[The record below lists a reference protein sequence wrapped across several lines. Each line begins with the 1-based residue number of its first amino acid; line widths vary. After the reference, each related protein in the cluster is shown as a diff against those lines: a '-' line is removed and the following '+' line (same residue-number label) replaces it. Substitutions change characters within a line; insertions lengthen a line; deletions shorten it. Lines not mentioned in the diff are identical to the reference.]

1 MRTQPMTGT
10 DPTGTVG
17 GVSRPMLFDT
27 RRAVYY
33 PKPVLRGWL
42 HLLWFEASLVI
53 GTLLLTQAHGA
64 KQITAVAIYAA
75 TVTGLFGI
83 SALYHRGNWGPLA
96 RRRLQRL
103 DHAMIFLL
111 IAGTGTAA
119 FLLAAPTPYA
129 ATGLSVLCGLTLAAI
144 VTHLVWMNAPE
155 KLVGAIFIGLGW
167 TAGMAAPAVW
177 IHAGIAPTLWLLAGG
192 VLYTTGAVCYYRRW
206 PDPVP
211 TVFGFHEVFHAYVCA
226 AAAFQYI
233 GITLLLR

>member
-1 MRTQPMTGT
+1 MTST
-10 DPTGTVG
+10 NSTSTLG

-33 PKPVLRGWL
+33 PKPTLRGWL

-53 GTLLLTQAHGA
+53 GTLLVTEAHGA
-64 KQITAVAIYAA
+64 RQITAVAIYAA
-75 TVTGLFGI
+75 TVTGLFGT

-96 RRRLQRL
+96 SRWLQRL

-119 FLLAAPTPYA
+119 FLLTASTPFAAA
-129 ATGLSVLCGLTLAAI
+129 GLSVLWALTLAAV
-144 VTHLVWMNAPE
+144 VTHLMWMNAPE

-177 IHAGIAPTLWLLAGG
+177 IHAGIVPALLLLVGG
-192 VLYTTGAVCYYRRW
+192 VLYTAGALCYYRRW

-211 TVFGFHEVFHAYVCA
+211 AVFGFHEVFHAYVCA
-226 AAAFQYI
+226 AAACQYI
-233 GITLLLR
+233 GITLLIR